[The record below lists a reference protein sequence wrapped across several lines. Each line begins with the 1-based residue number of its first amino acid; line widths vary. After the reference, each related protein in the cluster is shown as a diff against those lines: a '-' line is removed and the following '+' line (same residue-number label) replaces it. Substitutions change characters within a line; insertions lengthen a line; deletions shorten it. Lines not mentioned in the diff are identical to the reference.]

1 MQSAETA
8 PNTMQ
13 QWLEQHAG
21 LWLSLRPDG
30 SFEIISN
37 GDGTITM
44 HQAKKHA
51 QKRGGKILMYVTKW
65 QLLTD
70 LPAVVACED

>member
-1 MQSAETA
+1 MPEEARS
-8 PNTMQ
+8 NTVQ

-21 LWLSLRPDG
+21 LYVSLRPDG

-37 GDGTITM
+37 ADGMMTM
-44 HQAKKHA
+44 DRARKHV